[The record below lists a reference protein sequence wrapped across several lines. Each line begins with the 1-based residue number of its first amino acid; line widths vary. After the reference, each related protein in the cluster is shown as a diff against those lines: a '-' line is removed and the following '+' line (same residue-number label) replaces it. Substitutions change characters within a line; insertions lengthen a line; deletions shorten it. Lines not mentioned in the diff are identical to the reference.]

1 MPFALPSLI
10 GTGIIPPV
18 PATTEAIVRNKV
30 ETYWFDA
37 LVRGDVPVDVQIGSL
52 VRWQGRV
59 RSVGRH
65 EIVIET
71 GDGEVSLPKH
81 DVMMVRANASDEGG
95 PSLPRPARPEG
106 PPSRTDLQ
114 HLVLARYLEK
124 KTSLVLH
131 LVSKQVVIGT
141 LIDYDNYTLLIRERR
156 QKLPTLL
163 YKHGVASLQSVS
175 AAPQRGTADG
185 SRLSQSRV

>member
-1 MPFALPSLI
+1 MLAA
-10 GTGIIPPV
+10 TETII
-18 PATTEAIVRNKV
+18 RNKV
-30 ETYWFDA
+30 EMYWFDA
-37 LVRGDVPVDVQIGSL
+37 LMQGDVPVDVQIGSL

-81 DVMMVRANASDEGG
+81 DVTMVRANAGEEGSF
-95 PSLPRPARPEG
+95 SLPRPARPEG

-124 KTSLVLH
+124 KTSLVLY
-131 LVSKQVVIGT
+131 LVSKQTVIGT

-156 QKLPTLL
+156 QRLPTLL
-163 YKHGVASLQSVS
+163 YKHGVATLQSAG
-175 AAPQRGTADG
+175 AAPLRGTADG
-185 SRLSQSRV
+185 SRPSQSRV

>member
-1 MPFALPSLI
+1 MPTLI

-18 PATTEAIVRNKV
+18 LATTEAIVRNKV

-37 LVRGDVPVDVQIGSL
+37 LLQGAVPVDVQIGSL
-52 VRWQGRV
+52 VRWQGWV

-81 DVMMVRANASDEGG
+81 DVTMVRANAGDEVSL
-95 PSLPRPARPEG
+95 SLPHPASPPD

-131 LVSKQVVIGT
+131 LVSKQTVIGT

-156 QKLPTLL
+156 QRLPTLL
-163 YKHGVASLQSVS
+163 YKHGVATLQSAS
-175 AAPQRGTADG
+175 AAPQRGTADE
-185 SRLSQSRV
+185 SRPSQSRV